1 MGATLAVLNASKKTP
16 CWNERFIKYARG
28 CYMAWF
34 LRILTGMSH
43 GPKLLL
49 WLRFFMSF
57 SISVSLTGLTKNEF
71 KTLFLSSLSK
81 KLLNVSTIEVLFA
94 IIFLSW
100 NKEFGD
106 VLTVDFSL
114 TTDFMPSKGFWQYFE
129 FLRK

>member
-1 MGATLAVLNASKKTP
+1 
-16 CWNERFIKYARG
+16 
-28 CYMAWF
+28 
-34 LRILTGMSH
+34 MSH

-94 IIFLSW
+94 IIF
-100 NKEFGD
+100 
-106 VLTVDFSL
+106 VLEQGIWRCFDC
-114 TTDFMPSKGFWQYFE
+114 GFQPYN
-129 FLRK
+129 